1 MRIRRLTILAIAFAF
16 VAAVVAGQGTD
27 ATIVQNST
35 PDKFQTIPNVPKCLT
50 AAVQQG
56 DPAKGPPVL
65 LIKGTAGCKAPW
77 HWHTPNEQVMM
88 VSGRGQVEMK
98 GQQPVVLRAG
108 GFAAAPS
115 KHPHE
120 FTCVGGGCQFF
131 LHSDGPFDI
140 HYIDQNGKEISPEQA
155 LGLHKK

>member
-1 MRIRRLTILAIAFAF
+1 
-16 VAAVVAGQGTD
+16 
-27 ATIVQNST
+27 
-35 PDKFQTIPNVPKCLT
+35 
-50 AAVQQG
+50 
-56 DPAKGPPVL
+56 
-65 LIKGTAGCKAPW
+65 
-77 HWHTPNEQVMM
+77 M

-155 LGLHKK
+155 LGPHKK